1 MQGVYLK
8 TNESVA
14 LPVYNAL
21 PDAAEDKKA
30 REEEAAARE
39 AAKAKRAAERDE

>member
-1 MQGVYLK
+1 M
-8 TNESVA
+8 
-14 LPVYNAL
+14 YNAL

-30 REEEAAARE
+30 REEEAAAE